1 MVAKANSHAFGYV
14 PQVVREQRKKENCL
28 LIRNQGRF
36 YNNDKLVNHFR
47 QIHEGEQKKRLN
59 QIESAKGKMEK
70 YKMAV
75 SAILAPKVG
84 YGFADELKRAW
95 FWVRKVRFGCLM
107 VVSDDSNFV
116 EVFQEATL
124 RCLKMVVVGDMS
136 DGVLKK
142 IANAF
147 E

>member
-1 MVAKANSHAFGYV
+1 
-14 PQVVREQRKKENCL
+14 
-28 LIRNQGRF
+28 
-36 YNNDKLVNHFR
+36 
-47 QIHEGEQKKRLN
+47 
-59 QIESAKGKMEK
+59 MEK